1 MIKENHMTKTKIG
14 LVVRKEFP
22 LKDQQ
27 PVQIEAKKSSAKIVD
42 KATHDKFVSNLFA
55 LLA

>member
-1 MIKENHMTKTKIG
+1 MTKTKIG

-22 LKDQQ
+22 LKGQKT
-27 PVQIEAKKSSAKIVD
+27 VQVEIKKSSAKIVD
-42 KATHDKFVSNLFA
+42 KETHDKFVSNLFA